1 MNISS
6 AKFIKRIN
14 IYINMPKSFSE
25 GLDEEIIKVC
35 LKISKRGEGAL
46 IIVTENKNL
55 KYKPLVEQTVPSFNI
70 LKNPKLLESLALMD
84 GAIILNKKGDMIAYG
99 VKIHANKVLK
109 NFGTR
114 HSAGLS
120 ASIHKDTVSF
130 ILSEEDRKIRVLKD
144 GKIIMQIDTL
154 EKGIE
159 KKVSEISHILEGVGV
174 AGITFI
180 PGVIVFGGAYYL
192 MKKLKEREGRR

>member
-70 LKNPKLLESLALMD
+70 LKDP
-84 GAIILNKKGDMIAYG
+84 
-99 VKIHANKVLK
+99 
-109 NFGTR
+109 
-114 HSAGLS
+114 
-120 ASIHKDTVSF
+120 
-130 ILSEEDRKIRVLKD
+130 
-144 GKIIMQIDTL
+144 KIIMQIDTL

-174 AGITFI
+174 GTIGTIGAGIIATSVGFAGITFI

>member
-109 NFGTR
+109 NFISMNFYSVCN
-114 HSAGLS
+114 H
-120 ASIHKDTVSF
+120 ISF
-130 ILSEEDRKIRVLKD
+130 FV
-144 GKIIMQIDTL
+144 
-154 EKGIE
+154 
-159 KKVSEISHILEGVGV
+159 
-174 AGITFI
+174 
-180 PGVIVFGGAYYL
+180 
-192 MKKLKEREGRR
+192 